1 MNDETSTKPK
11 NPVKEA
17 FNVLDQ
23 IYGKKEVLEI
33 LEITREYKNVMIY
46 RGYCPIMIALMIY
59 TLSNGSIKWNTLLKP
74 SDQDIFRRMAKRKK
88 LIRKNKQTIGVWLMP
103 PLALLMISPFLFFD
117 YFYFSILDLDNCE
130 NRIDFDQNNQI

>member
-23 IYGKKEVLEI
+23 IYGRKEVTQL
-33 LEITREYKNVMIY
+33 LEITREYRNVMIY
-46 RGYCPIMIALMIY
+46 RGYCPVMVALMIY
-59 TLSNGSIKWNTLLKP
+59 TLSNGSVKWNTLLKP

-88 LIRKNKQTIGVWLMP
+88 LIRKNKQTIGV
-103 PLALLMISPFLFFD
+103 
-117 YFYFSILDLDNCE
+117 
-130 NRIDFDQNNQI
+130 